1 MTPDEKAHYYGRM
14 EKNFPQFLKAMERLV
29 AVPSYLKEDDDY
41 PHVPAIKKV
50 LDETMALMKDLGYR
64 TYADPD
70 GYYGWAE
77 IGEGD
82 TLIGVLGHL
91 DVVPPG
97 LIDDWKSDPF
107 TVNYRDGKAYGR
119 GVQDD
124 KGPTL
129 TAVYAVKALLDEG
142 FTPNYR
148 LRFIFGTD
156 EENLWRGIKVYMEKE
171 EKPDFGFTPDSIFP
185 PYPC

>member
-1 MTPDEKAHYYGRM
+1 
-14 EKNFPQFLKAMERLV
+14 MERLV

-148 LRFIFGTD
+148 LRFILAPMKKTSGAASRSI
-156 EENLWRGIKVYMEKE
+156 WKRG
-171 EKPDFGFTPDSIFP
+171 KPDLVLRLIPFSPLSMLKRGP
-185 PYPC
+185 

>member
-97 LIDDWKSDPF
+97 
-107 TVNYRDGKAYGR
+107 
-119 GVQDD
+119 
-124 KGPTL
+124 
-129 TAVYAVKALLDEG
+129 
-142 FTPNYR
+142 YR
-148 LRFIFGTD
+148 LHQ
-156 EENLWRGIKVYMEKE
+156 
-171 EKPDFGFTPDSIFP
+171 FP
-185 PYPC
+185 PPVCYLEVCCLLFKYFEIFKLFFWF

>member
-1 MTPDEKAHYYGRM
+1 MTWSR
-14 EKNFPQFLKAMERLV
+14 Q
-29 AVPSYLKEDDDY
+29 
-41 PHVPAIKKV
+41 
-50 LDETMALMKDLGYR
+50 
-64 TYADPD
+64 
-70 GYYGWAE
+70 
-77 IGEGD
+77 
-82 TLIGVLGHL
+82 
-91 DVVPPG
+91 

-185 PYPC
+185 LIHAEKGVLEYTLHASYESGLTFKAG

>member
-107 TVNYRDGKAYGR
+107 TVN
-119 GVQDD
+119 
-124 KGPTL
+124 
-129 TAVYAVKALLDEG
+129 
-142 FTPNYR
+142 
-148 LRFIFGTD
+148 
-156 EENLWRGIKVYMEKE
+156 
-171 EKPDFGFTPDSIFP
+171 
-185 PYPC
+185 

>member
-82 TLIGVLGHL
+82 TLIGVLAVSYTHL
-91 DVVPPG
+91 DVYKRQPG
-97 LIDDWKSDPF
+97 SWNPF
-107 TVNYRDGKAYGR
+107 LRRDALTCCLVWTVRSRRCFTASPSGR
-119 GVQDD
+119 RHF
-124 KGPTL
+124 TL
-129 TAVYAVKALLDEG
+129 SE
-142 FTPNYR
+142 
-148 LRFIFGTD
+148 I
-156 EENLWRGIKVYMEKE
+156 ESM
-171 EKPDFGFTPDSIFP
+171 
-185 PYPC
+185 

>member
-70 GYYGWAE
+70 GYYGWRSE
-77 IGEGD
+77 ERR
-82 TLIGVLGHL
+82 V
-91 DVVPPG
+91 
-97 LIDDWKSDPF
+97 
-107 TVNYRDGKAYGR
+107 GKECR
-119 GVQDD
+119 S
-124 KGPTL
+124 
-129 TAVYAVKALLDEG
+129 
-142 FTPNYR
+142 R
-148 LRFIFGTD
+148 
-156 EENLWRGIKVYMEKE
+156 W
-171 EKPDFGFTPDSIFP
+171 S
-185 PYPC
+185 PYH